1 MAVSSRYQVLYEQWR
16 IADARARAAEEEV
29 AARLVNAIDQR
40 VHPPGIDAWETSKQ
54 LRSQADKLL
63 RELKAVVHIERTVR
77 GHSDDAPDLGSEHP
91 RST

>member
-1 MAVSSRYQVLYEQWR
+1 MAVSSRYHELYEQWR
-16 IADARARAAEEEV
+16 VADAKARAAEEEV

-40 VHPPGIDAWETSKQ
+40 VHPPGLEAWNEAKL

-63 RELKAVVHIERTVR
+63 RELKTVVHIERADKE
-77 GHSDDAPDLGSEHP
+77 HKDAPDSEREHP